1 MDDHRA
7 FINFTEGLLNPEYEA
22 FFPRRH
28 IVIEVLESV
37 VVTPQLI
44 SSLQHLKQK
53 GFVIALDDYVFNP
66 ALEVLEDYADIIKV
80 DILQVGPK
88 PLIENAAKLR
98 AKFCELVGSRLRE
111 SSVDTYFTVGL
122 FSSLDAVMD
131 TEMKSLLDKMNLC
144 QEVKLALL
152 QRQGKLGVVLDAVC
166 GIKKGATDFALPQ
179 GVSGKELSTL
189 YLQAMR
195 FAEEAKLF

>member
-1 MDDHRA
+1 M
-7 FINFTEGLLNPEYEA
+7 
-22 FFPRRH
+22 
-28 IVIEVLESV
+28 
-37 VVTPQLI
+37 
-44 SSLQHLKQK
+44 
-53 GFVIALDDYVFNP
+53 FNP

-80 DILQVGPK
+80 DILEVGPK
-88 PLIENAAKLR
+88 PLIEHAAKLR

-131 TEMKSLLDKMNLC
+131 TEMKFLLDKMNLC

-152 QRQGKLGVVLDAVC
+152 ERQGKLGVVLDVVC
-166 GIKKGATDFALPQ
+166 GLEKGATDFALPQ